1 MYTDAPEAL
10 PAVSLDGHQYIVY
23 DYDNNYIFAEL
34 IKDVKDATLVEAF
47 QKVFETLEDWSM
59 KPTLN
64 IKE

>member
-47 QKVFETLEDWSM
+47 QKVFETLED
-59 KPTLN
+59 
-64 IKE
+64 